1 MDKKKRHNPWIW
13 VPGIFATEGVVS
25 ATVTYVSLLMFI
37 QLGASYAFAT
47 LLSASLLLLS
57 IVKQFNFLGNKF
69 NKFLKIFTISL
80 QFLLFIAF
88 IFTAHMV
95 NSFKTGIVI
104 PFACLMAVALINA
117 FNEKCVFRYYN
128 NILNRQKQKVLGNY
142 KFVASQISFIVTYGI
157 LIIFVGLHEIFF
169 RNLRLAWTTAFY
181 LIAGVIM
188 ALIIVNAFLLKKPNK
203 VNEVDYLKP
212 RPKSLPK
219 KILIR
224 NGRFL
229 FIIFMLLLPQALM
242 FASRVLFLMASEDEG
257 GLGCTLQ
264 DVGFAQGTIGVIA
277 FSIATLIGQHLMRKF
292 GQKRLFWIMILPLI
306 ISPVFYLIMNF
317 LMRTDLLSICIM
329 TFAAQFCF
337 GFGLNICVV
346 FINRTN
352 QVFEDN
358 IINLIHNPIVVAA
371 MFIPIACS
379 GWLINILGF
388 KWFFMINASAAIL
401 SILTL
406 IINYKFIVRHIL
418 NYKTI

>member
-188 ALIIVNAFLLKKPNK
+188 TLIIVNAFLLKKPNK

>member
-188 ALIIVNAFLLKKPNK
+188 TLIIVNAFLLKKPNK

-379 GWLINILGF
+379 GWLINNLGF